1 MDDEKNI
8 FNEFKI
14 EFRLSET
21 GSYSPWHLEIIKKH
35 NMPLMGICDA
45 GYFFRYFFRVGDE
58 IYQTDALG
66 YNKFY
71 EYLQVLNDMY
81 NKNEITKED
90 IQIEI
95 NEIIDCRS
103 DAIDIYVRPCE
114 DLKHFEEDIY
124 K

>member
-1 MDDEKNI
+1 MDDGKNI

-21 GSYSPWHLEIIKKH
+21 GSYSPWHLEIAKKH
-35 NMPLMGICDA
+35 NVPLMGICDA
-45 GYFFRYFFRVGDE
+45 GYFFRIGDE
-58 IYQTDALG
+58 IYQTDIWG
-66 YNKFY
+66 YNRFY

-95 NEIIDCRS
+95 NEIIDSRS
-103 DAIDIYVRPCE
+103 DAIDIYVRPSSE
-114 DLKHFEEDIY
+114 
-124 K
+124 